1 MFLQFDKDGIY
12 CAQAGVYIDPWKP
25 VDKAIITHAHSD
37 HARRGSKSYLAHH
50 DSRGILEY
58 RLGQEIQLETLGYS
72 EPVIMNGV
80 RISLHPAGHITGSA
94 QVRLEYK
101 GEIWVVSGDYKVMP
115 DGITTPFEPVP
126 CHHFVTEST
135 FGLPVYNFPDA
146 ATLDADLKS
155 WCFKNLNAGKSCVLI
170 GYSLGKAQ
178 RILSSLHD
186 MPSPVILHGAI
197 YNTNTALGLTNERYT
212 RYAAGIKKTF
222 QEPLIVVAPPSV
234 IGSSWLRQF
243 EPYEL
248 GVCSGWMQLRG
259 ARRRRNADIGFV
271 MSDHADWKGLNEAVL
286 ATGADHIYV
295 THGYKSIYAKW
306 LTEQFGLDAVTVDTL
321 YEGEALEQPDTE
333 TTEEEDEAA

>member
-1 MFLQFDKDGIY
+1 MLLQFNKDGIY
-12 CAQAGVYIDPWKP
+12 CAQAGIYIDPWKP
-25 VDKAIITHAHSD
+25 VDRAIITHAHSD

-50 DSRGILEY
+50 DSRRILNY
-58 RLGQEIQLETLGYS
+58 RLGQDIQLETLGYND
-72 EPVIMNGV
+72 PVSMNGV
-80 RISLHPAGHITGSA
+80 SISLHPAGHITGSA

-135 FGLPVYNFPDA
+135 FGLPIYNFPDA
-146 ATLDADLKS
+146 VTLNADLKH

-178 RILSSLHD
+178 RILNGLHD
-186 MPSPVILHGAI
+186 IAAPVILHGAI
-197 YNTNTALGLTNERYT
+197 YNTNAALGLSNDPYIRYS
-212 RYAAGIKKTF
+212 AGIKKTV
-222 QEPLIVVAPPSV
+222 QEPVIVVAPPSV
-234 IGSSWLRQF
+234 IGSPWLRQF

-259 ARRRRNADIGFV
+259 ARRRRNADRGFV

-306 LTEQFGLDAVTVDTL
+306 LNEQFGLDAVTVDTL

-333 TTEEEDEAA
+333 ITKEDEAA